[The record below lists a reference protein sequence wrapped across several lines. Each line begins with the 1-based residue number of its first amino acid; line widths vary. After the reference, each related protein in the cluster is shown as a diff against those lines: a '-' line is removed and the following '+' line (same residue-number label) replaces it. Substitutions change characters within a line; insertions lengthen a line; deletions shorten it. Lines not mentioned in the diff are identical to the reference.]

1 MYDKAWI
8 TNASAI
14 LTMLA
19 AVAGGASG
27 QVGYEEATAA
37 FLAAGGLL
45 GLGRKLEAIRQGIE
59 KAGDVAEATKPK

>member
-8 TNASAI
+8 TNASAV

-27 QVGYEEATAA
+27 QVSYEEATAA

-45 GLGRKLEAIRQGIE
+45 GLGRKLESIRQGVA
-59 KAGDVAEATKPK
+59 KAGQVADSSKPK

>member
-8 TNASAI
+8 TNISAI

-19 AVAGGASG
+19 SLAGGASG
-27 QVGYEEATAA
+27 QIGLDQATAG

-45 GLGRKLEAIRQGIE
+45 GLGRKLEAIRQGIAI
-59 KAGDVAEATKPK
+59 AGKVAETAKPK